1 MTVEEFNELEL
12 SSGDTVKIIMNDG
25 TVIIA
30 TLYRGN
36 AYLGRDEHTIYTTG
50 EIVSAPP
57 PAILINANP
66 IIGGAETIILSE
78 VENVILIEN

>member
-1 MTVEEFNELEL
+1 MTVEEFNALEL
-12 SSGDTVKIIMNDG
+12 SADDKVQITYSNGD
-25 TVIIA
+25 VITA

-50 EIVSAPP
+50 EIVPAPP

-66 IIGGAETIILSE
+66 IRGGAENIILSD